1 MAATPEGYDGM
12 DPLTAALTDEPLP
25 PGARA
30 DSAFMAEYRAAAA
43 DVSVLR
49 KQLLGLGEA
58 LAEAPPLP
66 PPADV
71 DPVGRGSVAGRGS
84 VVGPNPV
91 TGPNPMPHP
100 PRGEERHTGPQGPCR
115 PASGTCGSGTPR
127 SGTPGSNGAG
137 ACSSGGAR
145 PSGSRGWGPRPSA
158 SRASAPHGSAA
169 GRPVPRPPRARKPR
183 ARALVLGALAA
194 AVAVSAAVGLGRLAT
209 QGGGVV
215 SDTSAEKAGGA
226 ASRARPSGDGPA
238 QYLACA
244 RLVAEGTVVAVTP
257 APGGNGDSVTLRVS
271 RSYRPD
277 HSQAEVRFLLG
288 PGTEPRPRAGD
299 HVLVGLPR
307 AGASPDLW
315 AVGDEEVARGRAW
328 IVKALPGSRTLT
340 CDGP

>member
-49 KQLLGLGEA
+49 KQLLVLGEA
-58 LAEAPPLP
+58 LAEAPPPP
-66 PPADV
+66 PPADAA
-71 DPVGRGSVAGRGS
+71 PVGRSP
-84 VVGPNPV
+84 VGGPRPV
-91 TGPNPMPHP
+91 TGPNPVSHP
-100 PRGEERHTGPQGPCR
+100 PRGEESHTSPQGPCR
-115 PASGTCGSGTPR
+115 PASGTPGSGTPR
-127 SGTPGSNGAG
+127 SGEPGSSGAG

-145 PSGSRGWGPRPSA
+145 PPGSRGPGPRPSA
-158 SRASAPHGSAA
+158 SRASAPHGSAP
-169 GRPVPRPPRARKPR
+169 GRPAPRPPRARKPR

-215 SDTSAEKAGGA
+215 SDTSAEKAGSA
-226 ASRARPSGDGPA
+226 ASRARPSGAGTA

-244 RLVAEGTVVAVTP
+244 RLVAEGTVLAVTP
-257 APGGNGDSVTLRVS
+257 APGGNADSVTLRVT

-277 HSQAEVRFLLG
+277 HSRAEVRFLLG

-299 HVLVGLPR
+299 HVLVGMPR

-315 AVGDEEVARGRAW
+315 AVGDAEVARGRAW
-328 IVKALPGSRTLT
+328 IVKALPESRTLT